1 MAEELTTLICT
12 HLKTGRSKDEQGV
25 QIPNDALCPISLEL
39 MEDPVMCADGHS
51 YERAAITKWLKKNQK
66 SPMTGK
72 KLTNKKLT
80 PNITLRKMI
89 EALQI

>member
-12 HLKTGRSKDEQGV
+12 HLKTGRSKDV
-25 QIPNDALCPISLEL
+25 QIQNDALCPINLEV
-39 MEDPVMCADGHS
+39 MEDPVVCADGHS
-51 YERAAITKWLKKNQK
+51 YERAAITTWFKKNQK

-72 KLTNKKLT
+72 KLPNKKLT

-89 EALQI
+89 EALQIL